1 MGDLSSDSNPHID
14 SDLFIAR
21 QELENFHVWCMLGAD
36 DIVEGEDGPLMTQQL
51 KLNETR
57 AEIYYAKTYL

>member
-1 MGDLSSDSNPHID
+1 M
-14 SDLFIAR
+14 
-21 QELENFHVWCMLGAD
+21 LEAD

-57 AEIYYAKTYL
+57 AEIYYARTYL